1 MLGKGVSLQ
10 ARQLLAASLGLLAFL
25 GFTGY
30 ALDRAFLDTANSN
43 LRQRL
48 QNYAW
53 AYMQGTELLR
63 NGDIIPP
70 ELPPDPGFSRV
81 GSGIY
86 AVILADQFR
95 WESESA
101 LGRELPL
108 GEPLKPGEWRFE
120 GPITTPVG
128 QLYRQS
134 VSMVWEISEIRESHV
149 TIHVAEDGSLT
160 LDRQIAV
167 FRRALWGYLGGLGL
181 LLLGLQ
187 AVILRWSLAP
197 LRHVVADMEEVTSG
211 EREQLDG
218 EYPQELWLLT
228 SGLNDLIDAGRERIE
243 RNRNILDNLAHSL
256 KTPLAVMRSEL
267 ESDLSAEAARRAL
280 SEQVTRMND
289 IVHYQLSSA
298 RAGSRTFSAPL
309 PIAPCA
315 EEIVQSL
322 EKVYASKHVL
332 CEFEIDEGA
341 CFYGERGD
349 LMELMGNLLENAFK
363 WARSRVLLT
372 VRTMTVAPNRRSGLL
387 MMVEDDGPGIAPDQV
402 DRLLQR
408 GVRGDERVQGHGI
421 GLAIVLDL
429 VKVYRGELTVE
440 RSEELGGACFVVRF
454 TPSL

>member
-1 MLGKGVSLQ
+1 MGRVVSLQ

-30 ALDRAFLDTANSN
+30 ALDRAFVDTADSN

-86 AVILADQFR
+86 ATILADRFR

-101 LGRELPL
+101 IGRELPL
-108 GEPLKPGEWRFE
+108 GDALKPGEWRFE
-120 GPITTPVG
+120 GPLHTSFGT
-128 QLYRQS
+128 LYRQS
-134 VSMVWEISEIRESHV
+134 VSMVWEISEIREAHV
-149 TIHVAEDGSLT
+149 TIHVAEDSSLSR
-160 LDRQIAV
+160 DRQIAV
-167 FRRALWGYLGGLGL
+167 FRRALWGYLGGLAV

-187 AVILRWSLAP
+187 AVTLRWSLAP
-197 LRHVVADMEEVTSG
+197 LRHVVANMEAITRG
-211 EREQLDG
+211 ESERLSG
-218 EYPQELWLLT
+218 EYPQELSLLT
-228 SGLNDLIDAGRERIE
+228 NSLNDLIDAGREQIE

-267 ESDLSAEAARRAL
+267 EAEESLEAVRGSL

-289 IVHYQLSSA
+289 MVHYQLSRA

-309 PIAPCA
+309 PIEPCA
-315 EEIVQSL
+315 AEIVESL
-322 EKVYASKHVL
+322 EKVYAAKRVL
-332 CEFEIDEGA
+332 CEFEIDPGSQ
-341 CFYGERGD
+341 FYGEKGD

-363 WARSRVLLT
+363 WAKSRVLLT
-372 VRTMTVAPNRRSGLL
+372 VRVHTIAPNRRAGLL
-387 MMVEDDGPGIAPDQV
+387 MMVEDDGPGIPEDQIERV
-402 DRLLQR
+402 LQR

-429 VKVYRGELTVE
+429 VKVYRGELQVE
-440 RSEELGGACFVVRF
+440 RSEELGGARFVVRF
-454 TPSL
+454 APTL